1 VQIALFSTCVQ
12 PAWQV
17 LFLPHELRY
26 GERQCLS
33 KVVAAAMMDAKVA
46 ALRCAALQQY
56 IDELKH
62 YTMDVAE
69 LQGRHVAIQQP
80 PTTIQSA
87 GTPALRS
94 A

>member
-1 VQIALFSTCVQ
+1 
-12 PAWQV
+12 
-17 LFLPHELRY
+17 
-26 GERQCLS
+26 
-33 KVVAAAMMDAKVA
+33 MMDAKVA